1 MLIPNQTM
9 GDVWPAVQPGRSDDE
24 YGGVVLDR
32 GEACEVWSLQTFT
45 LTYTVG
51 KFGLDD
57 TGGVRVYHRWLYDG
71 GRLQTTEPAGL
82 NYITARSSTGVSL
95 GLYVEPFG
103 MRPWSVVLRVVVE
116 NGFLREGDTITIVYG
131 DTSGGSPGFRMQSYC
146 ESAFEFRVAVDAC
159 ATDQFRP
166 LPQRPFVPVTP
177 GPVARWRV
185 IAPSMRGPNEPFAI
199 GSKAEDAGGNPTDPV
214 EGKFRLAADG
224 PIIGLPE
231 AITWRDGARAQRL
244 EDLTIE
250 TPGAYR
256 VTLLDAEGAP
266 LATSNPIVI
275 QAAPLGSFW
284 GDLHGQSGESV
295 GVNPIDAYF
304 EFARDLG
311 FLDVTGHQAN
321 DFQVKEAFWEQINEA
336 TARFDQDGAFV
347 VFPGYEWSANTAVG
361 GDHNVFFRHEGRKM
375 RRSSHAMLED
385 RTDLALDAN
394 NSAELFEALA
404 EEDCVLYAHV
414 GGRPADVAYA
424 HDPELRTAVEVHSD
438 WGTFEWILTDS
449 LALGHRVGLVCN
461 SDGHKGRP
469 GASYPGA
476 SSFGAYGG
484 LTCFRAE
491 YLTRDGIF
499 EAMRRRRHYGTTGS
513 RLHLD
518 VRARFEDDARL
529 FLRDPRYVDVAPIPT
544 REAMMGDIVET
555 DQDQVEIELTI
566 VAQAAIERVDV
577 LNGADVV
584 QTLRPYSASDLGDR
598 VRLYWEGA
606 EHRGRGRQTYW
617 RGEAHVGGAQMKA
630 MTKINAWNPARQ
642 IELTGA
648 AMVRF
653 DAITTGNFG
662 GVDLQL
668 DTIANA
674 TIDIQ
679 TEHVSGSA
687 DLGELGI
694 EDHCF
699 EAGGLGRRLRLRRLP
714 DELVQLDLA
723 QTVAVTLNERGDTP
737 IWVRVI
743 TTDGHVAWSSPIYL
757 SKDAAKTT

>member
-1 MLIPNQTM
+1 M
-9 GDVWPAVQPGRSDDE
+9 
-24 YGGVVLDR
+24 
-32 GEACEVWSLQTFT
+32 
-45 LTYTVG
+45 
-51 KFGLDD
+51 
-57 TGGVRVYHRWLYDG
+57 
-71 GRLQTTEPAGL
+71 
-82 NYITARSSTGVSL
+82 
-95 GLYVEPFG
+95 
-103 MRPWSVVLRVVVE
+103 
-116 NGFLREGDTITIVYG
+116 
-131 DTSGGSPGFRMQSYC
+131 
-146 ESAFEFRVAVDAC
+146 
-159 ATDQFRP
+159 
-166 LPQRPFVPVTP
+166 
-177 GPVARWRV
+177 
-185 IAPSMRGPNEPFAI
+185 
-199 GSKAEDAGGNPTDPV
+199 
-214 EGKFRLAADG
+214 
-224 PIIGLPE
+224 
-231 AITWRDGARAQRL
+231 
-244 EDLTIE
+244 
-250 TPGAYR
+250 
-256 VTLLDAEGAP
+256 LDAEGAP

-606 EHRGRGRQTYW
+606 EHRGRGRQT
-617 RGEAHVGGAQMKA
+617 
-630 MTKINAWNPARQ
+630 
-642 IELTGA
+642 
-648 AMVRF
+648 
-653 DAITTGNFG
+653 
-662 GVDLQL
+662 
-668 DTIANA
+668 
-674 TIDIQ
+674 
-679 TEHVSGSA
+679 
-687 DLGELGI
+687 
-694 EDHCF
+694 
-699 EAGGLGRRLRLRRLP
+699 
-714 DELVQLDLA
+714 
-723 QTVAVTLNERGDTP
+723 
-737 IWVRVI
+737 
-743 TTDGHVAWSSPIYL
+743 
-757 SKDAAKTT
+757 